1 VKMIDADQRNVVAAN
16 RFDSSGKTNVTSDP
30 EYGIKKI
37 AKMTRNISLQLKASS
52 LRIPVI

>member
-1 VKMIDADQRNVVAAN
+1 MIDADQRNVVAAN